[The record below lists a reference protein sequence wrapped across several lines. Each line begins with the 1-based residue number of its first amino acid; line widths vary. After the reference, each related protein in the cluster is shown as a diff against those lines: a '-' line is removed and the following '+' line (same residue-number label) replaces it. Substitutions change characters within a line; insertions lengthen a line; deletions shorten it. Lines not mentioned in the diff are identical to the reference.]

1 MFKPDIPL
9 RRLIPFSCFLLL
21 ACAAAPQAEQ
31 HGNPLPDQYPMQTEA
46 TPQAGA
52 VAMPAWKDLFV
63 DPYLQALITN
73 ALTYNA
79 DLQASTARVA
89 EAKALYGI
97 QDASRWPTVGVGGE
111 AGRSRTPADLSL
123 TRKPLLSN
131 KFQVGVSVAAYE
143 LDFWGRVS
151 RLNAAALAQFLA
163 TSEARQAFQISLIAL
178 VGNSYLQSLEL
189 AERVALAQQSL
200 TNREESLRIMQRRVE
215 VGSASDLVLR
225 QVETLVFSTRS
236 ELAVLQRQQAQ
247 NTALLAQLT
256 GHAALPVASRLPL
269 AEQGL
274 EREIAAGL
282 PANLLLQRPDLRAA
296 EQKLLASRANV
307 KAARAAF
314 FPSITLTGMAGMA
327 SSDLSDL
334 FSAGQHVWSFAPRIT
349 LPLFDAGLTQ
359 RGLDLAEARKHLAV
373 ASYESTVRTAFREVA
388 DALAAQHWLK
398 VQLEQQNGLVKSE
411 ADRARLA
418 ELRYEQGSAAYLE
431 VLDAKRALF
440 SAEQVQVQLQRARLS
455 STVDLY
461 VALGGGQDAALLAPA
476 ELSNK
481 EEK

>member
-1 MFKPDIPL
+1 
-9 RRLIPFSCFLLL
+9 
-21 ACAAAPQAEQ
+21 
-31 HGNPLPDQYPMQTEA
+31 
-46 TPQAGA
+46 
-52 VAMPAWKDLFV
+52 
-63 DPYLQALITN
+63 
-73 ALTYNA
+73 
-79 DLQASTARVA
+79 
-89 EAKALYGI
+89 
-97 QDASRWPTVGVGGE
+97 
-111 AGRSRTPADLSL
+111 
-123 TRKPLLSN
+123 
-131 KFQVGVSVAAYE
+131 
-143 LDFWGRVS
+143 
-151 RLNAAALAQFLA
+151 
-163 TSEARQAFQISLIAL
+163 
-178 VGNSYLQSLEL
+178 LEL

-236 ELAVLQRQQAQ
+236 ELAVLQRQQSQ

-334 FSAGQHVWSFAPRIT
+334 FSSGQHVWSFAPRIT